1 MKSFPVG
8 YYNFSKDEALNFQLN
23 RFYSSGSLSYEE
35 LMDIG
40 AKVRSFEE
48 WIACFTELGADA
60 EENGE
65 FLKAAQSYRAAQFYT
80 LGETKDRS
88 GTPMKKVL
96 YEKCRENY
104 DRAFREKE
112 GLVYERIPF
121 QSGYLPVYHMTPQ
134 KSHGT
139 IVIHGG
145 YDSFVQEFMQFLFYF
160 YEKGYAVYFF
170 EGPGQGEVLHRCNM
184 KMTHEWEKCTSAILD
199 HFHLTDVT
207 LIGISLGGYLA
218 TRAAAYDKRISRLI
232 MYDLIYDFYGSLKSR
247 MGPFKGKIFDWM
259 LKNEKNPFW
268 GIVENKMNH
277 IYFTKWLL
285 QQGYEIYENVHTPYE
300 YFNHIRRYNT
310 REISKLISQD
320 TLVLAGEHDIYTVYF
335 QQQLDALTNA
345 KSVTGRIFTEAES
358 ADHHCQI
365 GNLGLVLDT
374 MEEWISLHSHT
385 KGDTSQR

>member
-80 LGETKDRS
+80 LGETKYRS

-170 EGPGQGEVLHRCNM
+170 EGPGQGEVLH
-184 KMTHEWEKCTSAILD
+184 
-199 HFHLTDVT
+199 
-207 LIGISLGGYLA
+207 
-218 TRAAAYDKRISRLI
+218 
-232 MYDLIYDFYGSLKSR
+232 
-247 MGPFKGKIFDWM
+247 
-259 LKNEKNPFW
+259 
-268 GIVENKMNH
+268 
-277 IYFTKWLL
+277 
-285 QQGYEIYENVHTPYE
+285 TPYE

-374 MEEWISLHSHT
+374 MEEWISLHSRT
-385 KGDTSQR
+385 RGDTSQR